1 MTTTCTP
8 RATTLWTTIVVAII
22 VGCLFFS
29 PLSIFTSS
37 ADVDSEMLKMWLWCL
52 RDRRSTIQD
61 PVLGPYSSSE
71 EKSKI
76 MHCRDMHRY
85 HTAIYDSTGRL
96 SIDYVKAL
104 KVLYRKNQT
113 AIDIHKCILLPET
126 HDFCLV
132 LRFSGCGAGSFS
144 SRIGGEKERGL
155 GEQLDDIETTS
166 KPCIITMST
175 IYTANIMFNP
185 IHTAETNSPFLH
197 SIAFITKFSML
208 FPLHLYFVL
217 AILIHIG
224 ALEMGLTTQD
234 PVPPLLVTRLIHDH
248 SVNSPYFDPKKTI
261 KELADIDLQSS
272 ISSAKYLI
280 SNTSVSSYLTDI
292 ESQLTPKLQRVAL
305 PYANGVLGLGASVL
319 SLITQLQYSKF
330 SYCIGNISDRSYPY
344 NTLVI
349 GDRIELIG
357 YKTPMIIEHKYY
369 INLESIKIGNKL
381 LDIDSEI
388 FRRKPDYNGGMVLDT
403 GSTYSF
409 IPQVALDQF
418 EGETG
423 KLIDLLLVRNSSI
436 KYREYTRL
444 CYNGV
449 LTRDLTGFPTVQFQ
463 FQGDATMEL
472 TDENIF
478 QQTYDGTFCL
488 AILPSETLGTSISL
502 LGNLMQQYF
511 YIAYDLRDKKLSF
524 QRMDCNTVD
533 DYIHDEL

>member
-1 MTTTCTP
+1 
-8 RATTLWTTIVVAII
+8 
-22 VGCLFFS
+22 
-29 PLSIFTSS
+29 
-37 ADVDSEMLKMWLWCL
+37 
-52 RDRRSTIQD
+52 
-61 PVLGPYSSSE
+61 
-71 EKSKI
+71 
-76 MHCRDMHRY
+76 
-85 HTAIYDSTGRL
+85 
-96 SIDYVKAL
+96 
-104 KVLYRKNQT
+104 
-113 AIDIHKCILLPET
+113 
-126 HDFCLV
+126 
-132 LRFSGCGAGSFS
+132 
-144 SRIGGEKERGL
+144 
-155 GEQLDDIETTS
+155 
-166 KPCIITMST
+166 
-175 IYTANIMFNP
+175 
-185 IHTAETNSPFLH
+185 
-197 SIAFITKFSML
+197 ML

-272 ISSAKYLI
+272 ISNAKYLI

-292 ESQLTPKLQRVAL
+292 ESQLTPKLQRGFLANLKVGEQYTDQLVYMDTGSSLLWINCEPCGLNVPAPIYHPQESSSYRMQYCNRDFGMCEATGTVRTECDIDNICQYHVRYGSEDYSAGHIATETIKFGRSKGTVRNIL
-305 PYANGVLGLGASVL
+305 IGCASSTTLYANGVLGLGASVL

-357 YKTPMIIEHKYY
+357 YKTPMIIEDKYY